1 MLNMVFPEHIQDI
14 NGTLHFNQVQ
24 MQDKGKYTCVATNSQ
39 GLINITID
47 IDVVGKLCLHQIFID
62 FYVLDLDLSTCIKAL
77 FYSGGELVL

>member
-47 IDVVGKLCLHQIFID
+47 IDVVGKFLHQIFID
-62 FYVLDLDLSTCIKAL
+62 FYVLGQDLSTCKAL
-77 FYSGGELVL
+77 IYSAGELVL